1 MSAKKDKINDELTI
15 DWDWVKSEI
24 IKEIITPIQKE
35 LINQLAKINTNLKK

>member
-1 MSAKKDKINDELTI
+1 MSIKKDKINDELTI

-24 IKEIITPIQKE
+24 IKEIIMSIQKE